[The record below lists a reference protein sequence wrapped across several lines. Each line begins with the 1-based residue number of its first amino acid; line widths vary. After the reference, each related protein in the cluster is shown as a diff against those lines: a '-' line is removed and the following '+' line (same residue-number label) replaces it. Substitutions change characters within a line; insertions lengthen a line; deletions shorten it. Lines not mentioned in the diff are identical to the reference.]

1 MTQTISR
8 GRGADEL
15 YLTYTF
21 TGEFLDIA
29 EGTAHALEKGRLLTS
44 ELDQVVPE
52 TIELIR
58 AWVGI
63 GEL

>member
-1 MTQTISR
+1 MTQTISH
-8 GRGADEL
+8 GSSPDEL

-21 TGEFLDIA
+21 IGEFLDIA
-29 EGTAHALEKGRLLTS
+29 EGTHQALEKGRMLKS
-44 ELDQVVPE
+44 ELDQLVPE
-52 TIELIR
+52 TIEQIR